1 MSFEKYYFA
10 LLPINL
16 RSTAL
21 ICLLFAC
28 TSLSFVHA
36 EDLYTTDSYLEGLD
50 AEVDDEYTRD
60 INKSDEGSQATS
72 PADIRK
78 ALESRFNFEELLRI
92 KHNTSY
98 VIYTKLSTSDRILI
112 FEKFKNTKK
121 LSAAKRMIIDKFE

>member
-1 MSFEKYYFA
+1 MGWILKMHFEKYYFA
-10 LLPINL
+10 LLPISLRNL
-16 RSTAL
+16 TL
-21 ICLLFAC
+21 VCLLFAG

-50 AEVDDEYTRD
+50 AEVDDEYSRD
-60 INKSDEGSQATS
+60 TNKSDEGSQATS
-72 PADIRK
+72 PADISK
-78 ALESRFNFEELLRI
+78 ALESKFNFEELLRT

-121 LSAAKRMIIDKFE
+121 LSTAKK

>member
-10 LLPINL
+10 LLPINF
-16 RSTAL
+16 RSIA
-21 ICLLFAC
+21 IVCFLFAG

-36 EDLYTTDSYLEGLD
+36 EDLYTTDSYLQGLD
-50 AEVDDEYTRD
+50 AEVDDEYARD
-60 INKSDEGSQATS
+60 TNTSDEGSQATN

-78 ALESRFNFEELLRI
+78 ALESRFNFETLLRT

-98 VIYTKLSTSDRILI
+98 VIYTKLSTGDRVLV
-112 FEKFKNTKK
+112 FERFKNTKK